1 MNEADPCSSLTSG
14 LLIAM
19 CIATLSQKHPYH
31 QLNPVTSKWPTQ
43 PSADFFWY
51 VSVKQ
56 FLRSNPLAATDG
68 LMPEKPISPALLTAL
83 CIFPWH
89 QYYRLDVPGDVAMNV
104 NGKAEL
110 IMIKF
115 VIPNKSINWNISW
128 FQFWYRICCSLII
141 GYRINASPSVA
152 SLCIST
158 AVIWEFS
165 YVL

>member
-1 MNEADPCSSLTSG
+1 MLWLILFFARFGLCNRVARSG
-14 LLIAM
+14 YSAGIWWSRGIPPGA
-19 CIATLSQKHPYH
+19 SEPQKPHNYGLF
-31 QLNPVTSKWPTQ
+31 QLPWPRKRSRRRPRKRL
-43 PSADFFWY
+43 PSG
-51 VSVKQ
+51 V
-56 FLRSNPLAATDG
+56 PP
-68 LMPEKPISPALLTAL
+68 MHCTAS
-83 CIFPWH
+83 
-89 QYYRLDVPGDVAMNV
+89 LDVPGDVAMNV

-115 VIPNKSINWNISW
+115 VIPNKSINWNLSW